1 MAVAVEMMAA
11 SADQPATESDDLPSA
26 REWWRNLALGARDH
40 IEAGVRAAG
49 RGAMRYSDRS
59 GVALGF
65 AAGAM
70 GRTSV
75 QAARSGRDAATVA
88 GRAAGQAGAQTGRTV
103 RSASIRAGRA
113 TGRASMRAGEATGR
127 ATRRTGRASGEAG
140 TRAAR
145 TAAAVARGGGA
156 ALVATAAKIE
166 ASTVA
171 AVGAGKARTAALVH
185 RASAATRRTGART
198 AGGTVRAVRR
208 SGGQATVATRR
219 GTRRAA
225 NATRRAATHLV
236 PEPVALPD
244 EAADRRATLEAEP
257 VVVGVSPEPAEA
269 VAAPA
274 SRTTGVVSSGDG
286 RRPPPRRLPQQGQV
300 VPLRPRATA
309 RLKASGELLVLVA
322 VLGLVVSG
330 IIVAVAVV
338 GNQVLSGL

>member
-171 AVGAGKARTAALVH
+171 AVGAGKTRTAALVH
-185 RASAATRRTGART
+185 RASAATRRT

-244 EAADRRATLEAEP
+244 EAADRRARLEAEP

>member
-171 AVGAGKARTAALVH
+171 AVGAGKTRTAALVH
-185 RASAATRRTGART
+185 RASAATRRT

-236 PEPVALPD
+236 PEPVTLPD
-244 EAADRRATLEAEP
+244 EAADRRARLEAEP